1 MKKLFFGIL
10 IGVSFMALVGAGVAE
25 YVVSKKTAE
34 VEIYQNIRV
43 FTDCKPIAEYDYL
56 GTVKVR
62 IAVTGQYLECRD
74 ILLKNA
80 KKDYPNCEGIIIT
93 GEGDKADVIRFK

>member
-1 MKKLFFGIL
+1 MKRLLLGIIIGITFTSL
-10 IGVSFMALVGAGVAE
+10 IGAGINE

-34 VEIYQNIRV
+34 VVTIQNLKV
-43 FTDCKPIAEYDYL
+43 FTDCDPVMDYEYL

-62 IAVTGQYLECRD
+62 ISLTDQYNELRD

-80 KKDYPNCEGIIIT
+80 KKEYPNCEGIIIHS
-93 GEGDKADVIRFK
+93 DKADVIKFK